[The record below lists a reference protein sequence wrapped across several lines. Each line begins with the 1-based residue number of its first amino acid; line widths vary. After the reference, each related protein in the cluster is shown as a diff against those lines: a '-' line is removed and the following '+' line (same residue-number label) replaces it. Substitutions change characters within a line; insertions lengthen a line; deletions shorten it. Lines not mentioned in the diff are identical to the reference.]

1 MKSGSDEAGWKG
13 VRAGLEFSNTIAS
26 LKARFR
32 CAAGLSPG
40 RNRRLR
46 GESIGESGAED
57 SEPPIRKESQYSDN
71 DCISDISIA
80 YFLSMK
86 LGVSGELAIQN

>member
-1 MKSGSDEAGWKG
+1 MCTGASAMMRMRLRKRAARYRGNINGPNDSMKSGSDEAGWKG

-57 SEPPIRKESQYSDN
+57 SEPPIRKDSQ
-71 DCISDISIA
+71 
-80 YFLSMK
+80 
-86 LGVSGELAIQN
+86 